1 MRPMVLMAALVAMW
15 FAGGWAAAVECRIA
29 PDRMAEVGG
38 NRVFVLGLYETP
50 KSDEIAQAIAA
61 AGFNLAFAGESKEAL
76 DLLQRNGLFG
86 WVNTGARIDLS
97 VDADARLGQ
106 LKELAAAYAGH
117 PAMLVWEVPD
127 EALWNVWYGAMRWRT
142 EFEPQQQ
149 KPLIDALTD
158 AAAAE
163 ALRGDMA
170 KVQSLWREG
179 AYAQA
184 EALADGIWAKL
195 GQPSPQPG
203 NNLSNAA
210 ERAAAMAQG
219 MRQGYSALKQ
229 ADAQH
234 PVWMNHAP
242 RNSIAQLAAFN
253 YGADI
258 AGCDIYPVPQS
269 PHQGHSDLAETTVVS
284 VGAYTDR
291 MQAAAPGKPVWMV
304 LQGFGWADIQP
315 NLTEERKKELRRPTI
330 EETRFMAY
338 DSIVHGARG
347 LLYWGTAYI
356 EKDSACW
363 KDLLT
368 VSREMADLQ
377 PLLSAADHSRPVAV
391 SQSET
396 FGSVD
401 RGVRVLA
408 KDVEGTLWFIVV
420 NEWNAPLEYT
430 LRFEAG
436 DPATRSYR
444 DTYSG
449 QDLIMRDGKLTT
461 RIAGHGVQV
470 LKPKD

>member
-1 MRPMVLMAALVAMW
+1 MAAL
-15 FAGGWAAAVECRIA
+15 FAGGWAAAAECRIA
-29 PDRMAEVGG
+29 PDRMAEVDG
-38 NRVFVLGLYETP
+38 NRTFVLGLYETP
-50 KSDEIAQAIAA
+50 KSEEICQAVAA
-61 AGFNLAFAGESKEAL
+61 AGFNLIYAGESKETL
-76 DLLQRNGLFG
+76 DLLQRHKLWG
-86 WVNTGARIDLS
+86 WVNTGARIDFS
-97 VDADARLGQ
+97 ADAAARQNQ
-106 LKELAAAYAGH
+106 LKELAATYAGH
-117 PAMLVWEVPD
+117 PALLVWEVPD
-127 EALWNVWYGAMRWRT
+127 EALWNVWYGAICWRKDA
-142 EFEPQQQ
+142 EPQQQ
-149 KPLIDALTD
+149 KALIDALTD

-170 KVQSLWREG
+170 KVQALWGEG

-184 EALADGIWAKL
+184 EALSDGIWTKL
-195 GQPSPQPG
+195 GKPSPQPG

-234 PVWMNHAP
+234 PAWMNHAP

-253 YGADI
+253 SAADI

-269 PHQGHSDLAETTVVS
+269 PHQGHSDLAEMSVAA

-304 LQGFGWADIQP
+304 LQGFGWGDIQP
-315 NLTEERKKELRRPTI
+315 GITEERKKELRRPTI

-363 KDLLT
+363 QDLLK
-368 VSREMADLQ
+368 VAREMADLQ
-377 PLLSAADHSRPVAV
+377 PLLSAPDHSRPVAV

-408 KDVEGTLWFIVV
+408 KNLDNTLCFIVV
-420 NEWNAPLEYT
+420 NEWNGPIEYT

-436 DPATRSYR
+436 DPATHYYR

-449 QDLIMRDGKLTT
+449 QDVMMRDYKLTA